1 MESDNII
8 WKVKPIKSIW
18 WLWVHDNYEQDKLKE
33 FRKHGFE
40 PKKMESVDA
49 TKDEAQ
55 GNIVGEPEFIGDKI
69 VEQTR
74 KIRTKRKF
82 EMMVYQGTTN
92 GVYSK
97 SKNSLHMYVKKYVE
111 VLVTRLSF

>member
-40 PKKMESVDA
+40 PKKMESVD
-49 TKDEAQ
+49 
-55 GNIVGEPEFIGDKI
+55 GI
-69 VEQTR
+69 
-74 KIRTKRKF
+74 
-82 EMMVYQGTTN
+82 
-92 GVYSK
+92 SK
-97 SKNSLHMYVKKYVE
+97 L
-111 VLVTRLSF
+111 